1 LLQLTIF
8 IENIDLQIP
17 QRKNTDALCHT
28 KMNYQ
33 SKKIGNVANVNNIGT
48 SNMTDGVH
56 TTSKESNLYFLYP
69 ANLKKFLKTIFAKI

>member
-17 QRKNTDALCHT
+17 QQKNINALCHT

-33 SKKIGNVANVNNIGT
+33 SKKIGNVANVSNIGT

-56 TTSKESNLYFLYP
+56 TTSKDNRYTSAYRQ
-69 ANLKKFLKTIFAKI
+69 NLKKI